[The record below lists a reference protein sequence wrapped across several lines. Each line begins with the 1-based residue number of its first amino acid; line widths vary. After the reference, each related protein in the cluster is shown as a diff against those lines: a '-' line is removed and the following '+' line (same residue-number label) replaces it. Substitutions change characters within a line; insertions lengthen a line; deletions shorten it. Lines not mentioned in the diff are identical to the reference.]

1 MVRTRAQVTAAEQS
15 HLSNAHH
22 IKVECVVTF
31 NGSHQIVATMLME
44 GHQTFMRIRKPS
56 QALHFSPFI
65 STVSHSL
72 QHMHRS
78 IYMHKMGMR
87 KIISPSSASLQSSQL
102 AMCSNCHCRPA
113 AAAKGLCGFSDW
125 CSSCDVS
132 LHASQ
137 YAQAD
142 PAA

>member
-15 HLSNAHH
+15 LLSITAAEQSLLSNAHH

-31 NGSHQIVATMLME
+31 NGSHHIVATMLME
-44 GHQTFMRIRKPS
+44 GHQSFMRIRKPS

-65 STVSHSL
+65 RTVSHSL

-87 KIISPSSASLQSSQL
+87 KIVSPPCNESG
-102 AMCSNCHCRPA
+102 
-113 AAAKGLCGFSDW
+113 GLLG
-125 CSSCDVS
+125 
-132 LHASQ
+132 
-137 YAQAD
+137 
-142 PAA
+142 